1 MLKFRAEYNTVN
13 TEYFVKHLLAW
24 DSSSVAFDGNND
36 GRTIENVVLGV
47 RQRDA
52 LQLLCRF

>member
-13 TEYFVKHLLAW
+13 TEYFVKHLAW